1 MWRLRRS
8 ARIATVLPFVSAN
21 CLCPCCACRVDASRY
36 DAGSKLV
43 VLVFVDNRNERSKVS
58 TKGRIHQRPA
68 ERRTRKRYLPEHRLI
83 KPLNWEISL
92 RKLDFV
98 D

>member
-1 MWRLRRS
+1 MWPLRRS
-8 ARIATVLPFVSAN
+8 ARIDTRLPYEFPTQY
-21 CLCPCCACRVDASRY
+21 LPACGVDASRY

-68 ERRTRKRYLPEHRLI
+68 SDRTRKPNLPEHRLI

-92 RKLDFV
+92 RRLCLV